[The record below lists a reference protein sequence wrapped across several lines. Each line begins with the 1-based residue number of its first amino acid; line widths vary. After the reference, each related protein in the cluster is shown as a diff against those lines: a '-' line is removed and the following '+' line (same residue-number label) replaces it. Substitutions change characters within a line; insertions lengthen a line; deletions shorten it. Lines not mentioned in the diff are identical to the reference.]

1 MLEHEIRMNQL
12 VERMSMFTQNSSLST
27 PSTESP
33 AGVSHNHTHGSL
45 QGLNADDHPQYYN
58 DERHAADLH
67 TAIPRVSSIK
77 RTGGNAL
84 VGDVT
89 LAPGTNITIDQD
101 DELKTLVISSLGGGG
116 IGIVTELPPTPS
128 HGQTVFLYN
137 TNYQYLATYH
147 EPSGLWYRVS
157 MVGTNYPWNNIYKP
171 DALFELLFGDAT
183 KSLVSVAISTDF
195 TSALRI
201 KGAAN
206 ATKQLTWTFTSGE
219 GKFAIW
225 VGCETESASYD
236 WAYVYIDDVDISGKL
251 AGTVVSRYI
260 EKTLIAGSHTLKIT
274 YRKDGS
280 GDVGYDG
287 VQIYAV
293 SIP

>member
-1 MLEHEIRMNQL
+1 
-12 VERMSMFTQNSSLST
+12 
-27 PSTESP
+27 
-33 AGVSHNHTHGSL
+33 
-45 QGLNADDHPQYYN
+45 
-58 DERHAADLH
+58 
-67 TAIPRVSSIK
+67 
-77 RTGGNAL
+77 
-84 VGDVT
+84 
-89 LAPGTNITIDQD
+89 
-101 DELKTLVISSLGGGG
+101 VISSLGGGEG
-116 IGIVTELPPTPS
+116 VGVVTELPSNPS

-137 TNYQYLATYH
+137 ANYQYLATYH
-147 EPSGLWYRVS
+147 EPSAIWYRVS

-171 DALFELLFGDAT
+171 DALFNLLFGDAT

-201 KGAAN
+201 KGTAN
-206 ATKQLTWTFTSGE
+206 YTKQLTWTFTSGE

-225 VGCETESASYD
+225 LGCETESASYD

-251 AGTVVSRYI
+251 SGTIVSRYI

-287 VQIYAV
+287 VQVYAV